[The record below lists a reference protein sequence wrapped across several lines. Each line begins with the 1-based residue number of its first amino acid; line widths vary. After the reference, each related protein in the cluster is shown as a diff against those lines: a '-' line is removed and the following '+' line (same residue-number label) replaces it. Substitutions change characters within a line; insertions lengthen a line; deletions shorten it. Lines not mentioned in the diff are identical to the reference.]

1 MPWKIGEFVLKNV
14 NKFDDFAA
22 HFSISNLRYDEHIKG
37 FDPYD
42 IFRQHLHSLGLDDC
56 FVNKHLPKNRDSHG
70 PASDA
75 DEVETVQSCT
85 KLYTQQ
91 GKDPSD
97 KSVQSTNTTPKSTT
111 SSEHRSNAHHS
122 NKETQNSSNGGGDN
136 DPPHSKIDSSHKLP
150 VEKKRKKNVG
160 QAEDPEIQSENME
173 IDTDLDAMFPFFDQP
188 EDAIHHSHPMDISVA
203 QNFDEDESFV
213 FQSVVFDSR
222 NKKLIFQ
229 KKNVKNIKGKSCSE
243 VDVANMRPSQICQL
257 HTATGE
263 ALHDSIERMETHNAR
278 LKDRVK
284 ELEDAFFPMPLL
296 VDPLAIAMPGTP
308 APNVKAPST
317 LLASCKGYV
326 ENNITKRMELVT
338 DAWKRSQTIA
348 SLGTRAH
355 SLLELLQAELKD
367 EENFFLKMVIPFGK
381 IVNNMTETKRREE
394 DLPSKNRIGQ
404 LNACWKEKVNN
415 LHLIVQSCEQV
426 ISKKDKLFTKLS
438 NIDLAGKTN
447 DFQDPLLIA
456 NSLPLTREE
465 FDKQVAMLKTF
476 SLEKFYNILQFDQ
489 SHVHDWLV
497 KYAVQNEE
505 IHQAL
510 SNLSIDFQELENDL
524 FNIKIQNEINVAPMR
539 AYIEEWV
546 ERQLKQAA
554 NERQQAVASIPA
566 AVENILETAVVA
578 DINERAAA
586 SK

>member
-1 MPWKIGEFVLKNV
+1 
-14 NKFDDFAA
+14 
-22 HFSISNLRYDEHIKG
+22 
-37 FDPYD
+37 
-42 IFRQHLHSLGLDDC
+42 
-56 FVNKHLPKNRDSHG
+56 
-70 PASDA
+70 
-75 DEVETVQSCT
+75 
-85 KLYTQQ
+85 
-91 GKDPSD
+91 
-97 KSVQSTNTTPKSTT
+97 
-111 SSEHRSNAHHS
+111 
-122 NKETQNSSNGGGDN
+122 
-136 DPPHSKIDSSHKLP
+136 
-150 VEKKRKKNVG
+150 
-160 QAEDPEIQSENME
+160 
-173 IDTDLDAMFPFFDQP
+173 
-188 EDAIHHSHPMDISVA
+188 
-203 QNFDEDESFV
+203 
-213 FQSVVFDSR
+213 
-222 NKKLIFQ
+222 
-229 KKNVKNIKGKSCSE
+229 
-243 VDVANMRPSQICQL
+243 
-257 HTATGE
+257 
-263 ALHDSIERMETHNAR
+263 
-278 LKDRVK
+278 
-284 ELEDAFFPMPLL
+284 MPLL

-317 LLASCKGYV
+317 LFASCKGYM
-326 ENNITKRMELVT
+326 ENNITKRMELVN

-355 SLLELLQAELKD
+355 SLLEILQSELKD
-367 EENFFLKMVIPFGK
+367 EENFFLKTVIPFGK

-394 DLPSKNRIGQ
+394 DLPSKNQISQ

-415 LHLIVQSCEQV
+415 LCFIVESSEQV

-524 FNIKIQNEINVAPMR
+524 FNIKIWNEINVTPMR

-546 ERQLKQAA
+546 ERQLK
-554 NERQQAVASIPA
+554 
-566 AVENILETAVVA
+566 
-578 DINERAAA
+578 
-586 SK
+586 